1 LNSKLQKKAVGNAEH
16 PLSEIIVKSILEK
29 KGKEVILLDL
39 EGLSDAV
46 CDRFI
51 ICEGGSTTQ
60 VKAIA
65 DFIAFNTKKELGEM
79 PLHSEG
85 FGNQEWI
92 LIDYFDVVVHI
103 FLKEKREFYK
113 LEELWSDAKFVRYEE
128 DGSQS
133 EF

>member
-1 LNSKLQKKAVGNAEH
+1 MNSNVQKKEVGNADH
-16 PLSEIIVKSILEK
+16 QLSDVIVQSILEK
-29 KGKEVILLDL
+29 KGKEIIVLDL
-39 EGLSDAV
+39 EGLSDAL

-51 ICEGGSTTQ
+51 ICEGGSSTQ

-65 DFIAFNTKKELGEM
+65 DFIAFNTKQKLGEL

-113 LEELWSDAKFVRYEE
+113 LEELWSDAKFTRYQE
-128 DGSQS
+128 DGSKS